1 MATQVQ
7 FRRGNTAQTNAFTG
21 AVAEITV
28 DTDKETVVVHDGST
42 AGGFPLARESALSAN
57 LAFTQAAFNLAN
69 TANIKVDSGYAFANT
84 VNIKTD
90 AAFTKANAANVLAQA
105 AFDKAN
111 TGLANTGTSVTA
123 NGLTQYTFANTTV
136 STSNTTGAVIVS
148 GGVGVKGS
156 IYADAIYDG
165 GVEVISFANQAFN
178 LANTA
183 NIKIDSGYAF
193 ANTVNIKV
201 DAAFSFS
208 NTVNI
213 TAEAAFARA
222 NAANVLAQAAFNKA
236 NNALA
241 NTGGSISGDLTITGN
256 LTIVGQQVY
265 ANTQTVLIKDN
276 IITLNAAIDQATAPS
291 ANAGLEIDRGSSANV
306 YLLWNENSDV
316 WQFTNDGTTYY
327 TIADTSTLSSA
338 FNLANTANITA
349 ESAFARA
356 NAANVLAQAAFNK
369 ANASLANTGTSVT
382 ANGLTVYTFANTT
395 VSTSNTTGAVVISG
409 GLGVKGSIYADAI
422 YDGGVEVIAFAN
434 LAFNKANT
442 ANITAEAAYAFANTV
457 NIKVDS
463 AFAFSNTVNIKTD
476 AAFVKANAA
485 NVLAQAAFDKANQT
499 AQLAFTTVSAN
510 GVSAVADANNDTLT
524 LTPANGIGIFA
535 NATTDTI
542 TINLNPTGVTT
553 GTYGGATQIPTF
565 AVDAQGR
572 LTSAGNVSISTTLNI
587 AADTGSNTV
596 PLATDTLTFVG
607 GDGITSSIGPTDNV
621 RFDVDNTV
629 IRTTGNQTITG
640 NLSITGNLNVIGNT
654 VVTNVA
660 SLIVN
665 DPLIQLAANN
675 ETSDAIDIGFYG
687 HFSDDAGASLRHA
700 GLFRDAS
707 SSDKRFILFTNL
719 IDAGLDNSAAVTVN
733 TAQSS
738 FATANLQTNI
748 IGGRVSGLTQAI
760 AISDGGTNATSFNTG
775 NLVFFNGTSL
785 TSIANTGT
793 AATYA
798 NATHVP
804 VITTDAYG
812 RVSSVTNTAISFPV
826 TSVAGVTGAV
836 SNTQLIN
843 GIIAVD
849 GTGSGLDAD
858 LLDGLQGSS
867 YANTTFTQAAFDKAN
882 VANVTAEAG
891 FSKANSANVLAQAA
905 FDKANTDTTNISVT
919 PGIYG
924 NSSAIPSITVAAN
937 GRISAITT
945 ESFTAASIADVLA
958 LSIALG

>member
-7 FRRGNTAQTNAFTG
+7 LRRGNTTQTNAFTG

-69 TANIKVDSGYAFANT
+69 TANIKIDSGYAFANT

-136 STSNTTGAVIVS
+136 STSNTTGALTVA
-148 GGVGVKGS
+148 GGVGIKGS

-213 TAEAAFARA
+213 KTDAAFTKA
-222 NAANVLAQAAFNKA
+222 NAANVLAQAAFNQANTANVTAEAGFGRANSANILAQAAFNQANTANVTAQAAFNKA

-276 IITLNAAIDQATAPS
+276 IITLNAAIDQASAPS

-338 FNLANTANITA
+338 FDKANTANITA
-349 ESAFARA
+349 EAAFARANTANITADAAFTRA
-356 NAANVLAQAAFNK
+356 NAANVLAQAAFNQANTANIKIDSAFAFANIANIKVDSAFAFSNTVNIKTDAAFVRANAANVLAQAAFDK

-476 AAFVKANAA
+476 AAFVRANAA

-510 GVSAVADANNDTLT
+510 GTSLVADANNDTLT
-524 LTPANGIGIFA
+524 ITAAVANGIQILA
-535 NATTDTI
+535 NATSDTLDIGLKPSGVTAGTYGNTSTAVTI
-542 TINLNPTGVTT
+542 TIDQFGRITSVSQTAIT
-553 GTYGGATQIPTF
+553 
-565 AVDAQGR
+565 AVETD
-572 LTSAGNVSISTTLNI
+572 
-587 AADTGSNTV
+587 
-596 PLATDTLTFVG
+596 PLA
-607 GDGITSSIGPTDNV
+607 
-621 RFDVDNTV
+621 
-629 IRTTGNQTITG
+629 
-640 NLSITGNLNVIGNT
+640 
-654 VVTNVA
+654 
-660 SLIVN
+660 
-665 DPLIQLAANN
+665 LA
-675 ETSDAIDIGFYG
+675 
-687 HFSDDAGASLRHA
+687 
-700 GLFRDAS
+700 
-707 SSDKRFILFTNL
+707 
-719 IDAGLDNSAAVTVN
+719 
-733 TAQSS
+733 
-738 FATANLQTNI
+738 
-748 IGGRVSGLTQAI
+748 
-760 AISDGGTNATSFNTG
+760 
-775 NLVFFNGTSL
+775 
-785 TSIANTGT
+785 
-793 AATYA
+793 YA
-798 NATHVP
+798 
-804 VITTDAYG
+804 
-812 RVSSVTNTAISFPV
+812 
-826 TSVAGVTGAV
+826 
-836 SNTQLIN
+836 
-843 GIIAVD
+843 
-849 GTGSGLDAD
+849 
-858 LLDGLQGSS
+858 
-867 YANTTFTQAAFDKAN
+867 
-882 VANVTAEAG
+882 
-891 FSKANSANVLAQAA
+891 
-905 FDKANTDTTNISVT
+905 
-919 PGIYG
+919 
-924 NSSAIPSITVAAN
+924 
-937 GRISAITT
+937 
-945 ESFTAASIADVLA
+945 
-958 LSIALG
+958 IALG